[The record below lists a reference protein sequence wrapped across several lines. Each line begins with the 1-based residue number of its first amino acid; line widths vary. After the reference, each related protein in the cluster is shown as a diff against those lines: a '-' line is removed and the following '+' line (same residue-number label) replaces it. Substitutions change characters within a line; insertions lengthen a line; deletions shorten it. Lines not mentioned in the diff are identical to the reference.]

1 MFHNH
6 QFTIAF
12 RLTQMDMASFH
23 EFSYERVQNHKH
35 AVSVTYVLGGQSAL
49 SPLQC
54 DQLVLEEADSLKGI
68 SYNICS

>member
-1 MFHNH
+1 
-6 QFTIAF
+6 
-12 RLTQMDMASFH
+12 MDMASFH

-35 AVSVTYVLGGQSAL
+35 AVSVTYVLGGQRAL